1 MEQERLYG
9 FDPLHDVLHV
19 AMQFELQALGRL
31 IGWVQ

>member
-1 MEQERLYG
+1 
-9 FDPLHDVLHV
+9 LHDVLHV